1 MSDSRHRLQPNLSRH
16 DEREPQLYEKPD
28 IRIFTEEE
36 IVAQLG
42 PAQLYTGGMPF
53 GF

>member
-16 DEREPQLYEKPD
+16 DERGPQPYEKPD

-53 GF
+53 EF